1 MPEADTMISGHRVMD
16 AHVHIQPWAMHPPA
30 VQAAMESGRTDLA
43 RIREFMESP
52 KAFLKFLDACG
63 IERAALINY
72 VAPDV
77 MGFTSEVN
85 DWCARYAAAAPDR
98 LIPFGSVNP
107 RFTPDPAG
115 ETRRVLDLGI
125 RALKIHPP
133 HQLLSVNEYRT
144 GGPGAGIGDVL
155 RVAEERSIPVMIH
168 TGTSVFPGARN
179 VYADPMPADDVGVDF
194 PKLTVI
200 LAHAG
205 RPLHGETA
213 HFLVRRHANFLL
225 DLSGIPPKRLL
236 HYVPRLAD
244 LADRCLWGS
253 DWPSPGVSD
262 LRRNVE
268 DFLAI
273 ELPDA
278 ARRAILWDN
287 SARLF

>member
-1 MPEADTMISGHRVMD
+1 MISGHRVTD
-16 AHVHIQPWAMHPPA
+16 LHVHIQPWEMHPPG
-30 VQAAMESGRTDLA
+30 VQHAMELGRADLD
-43 RIREFMESP
+43 RIRTFMESP
-52 KAFLKFLDACG
+52 KAFVDYLDECG
-63 IERAALINY
+63 IERVGLINY

-77 MGFTSEVN
+77 MGFTAEVN

-107 RFTPDPAG
+107 RFTDDPAG

-133 HQLLSVNEYRT
+133 HQLFAVNAYRT
-144 GGPGAGIGDVL
+144 GGPGAGIGEVF
-155 RVAEERSIPVMIH
+155 RVAEERNVPLMIH

-179 VYADPMPADDVGVDF
+179 AYADPMPADDVGVDF
-194 PKLTVI
+194 PRLRVI

-205 RPLHGETA
+205 RPLHGEA
-213 HFLVRRHANFLL
+213 ALFLVRRHPNFFL

-236 HYVPRLAD
+236 HYVPRLAEV
-244 LADRCLWGS
+244 ADRCLWGS
-253 DWPSPGVSD
+253 DWPSPGVTGLVD
-262 LRRNVE
+262 NVRE
-268 DFLAI
+268 FLAL

-287 SARLF
+287 AARLL